1 MTDESGAKV
10 SVLVVEDHELVAE
23 GLTAMLSE
31 HAELRVAGV
40 AASVPD
46 AVTAVEEKKPDVVL
60 MDFHIPGGGGTVATR
75 RIMERRPEVAVVF
88 LSVDISE
95 DAMLKAVEAGAS
107 GYVSKSVHSA
117 DLVSAILQAA
127 NGEFVLPAAT
137 MVRLL
142 TRSRET
148 RRLESERHRLESEVT
163 PREREILRLMA
174 SGQDNHE
181 IAASLGIGYGTVRTH
196 VHSLLEKLHC
206 RSRLQAVAV
215 GRESGLVD

>member
-1 MTDESGAKV
+1 MTDKSGAKV

-40 AASVPD
+40 AASVPK
-46 AVTAVEEKKPDVVL
+46 AVTAVEQTKPDVVL
-60 MDFHIPGGGGTVATR
+60 MDFYIPGGGGTVATR
-75 RIMERRPEVAVVF
+75 QIKERTPEVAVVF

-117 DLVSAILQAA
+117 DLVSAILRAA
-127 NGEFVLPAAT
+127 NGEFLLPAAT

-142 TRSRET
+142 ARSRET
-148 RRLESERHRLESEVT
+148 RRLESERHRMESDIT
-163 PREREILRLMA
+163 HREREILRLMA

-181 IAASLGIGYGTVRTH
+181 IAASLGIGYGTVRSH
-196 VHSLLEKLHC
+196 VHSLLEKLHS
-206 RSRLQAVAV
+206 RSRLKAVAV
-215 GRESGLVD
+215 GRERGLID